1 MTNSSYRRTLSIA
14 AAGLRLRQAT
24 LERHPWLAFC
34 LPWIVYML
42 LGSLEPTFPPSGAAS
57 DRSNTKD
64 QASVSRYP
72 LFYTVKIALTLGTI
86 AVVWPSYWKFPF
98 HMNWRAPVV
107 GAIGFG
113 VWVGLCGL
121 RIEERWLAP
130 WGLGWF
136 VDLGRRSAYDPFREL
151 AACWLPW
158 FWAFLAVRLAGLV
171 IVVPIIE
178 EFFLR
183 AFLIPFVRG
192 QDERPHPFGAI
203 DGTAV
208 LVAVLYGITTHPA
221 ELVAAAVW
229 FTLITWLMV
238 RTRNIWDC
246 VVAHAVTNLLLGL
259 YVLWSGEF
267 QLW

>member
-1 MTNSSYRRTLSIA
+1 
-14 AAGLRLRQAT
+14 
-24 LERHPWLAFC
+24 
-34 LPWIVYML
+34 ML
-42 LGSLEPTFPPSGAAS
+42 LNSLEPKFPPAGGA
-57 DRSNTKD
+57 DREN
-64 QASVSRYP
+64 QASLSLYP

-86 AVVWPSYWKFPF
+86 AVVWPGYRKFPF
-98 HMNWRAPVV
+98 RLSWYAPAV

-113 VWVGLCGL
+113 IWIGLCRL

-136 VDLGRRSAYDPFREL
+136 VDFGHRSAYDPFREL
-151 AACWLPW
+151 VARWRPW
-158 FWAFLAVRLAGLV
+158 FWAFLAVRFAGLV
-171 IVVPIIE
+171 VVVPIVE

-183 AFLIPFVRG
+183 AFLIPFFRG
-192 QDERPHPFGAI
+192 RDGVSVYFGAAN
-203 DGTAV
+203 GTA
-208 LVAVLYGITTHPA
+208 LFVAVFYGVATHPA

-229 FTLITWLMV
+229 FALVTWLMV

-246 VVAHAVTNLLLGL
+246 VAAHAVTNLLLGL